1 MKEKRNSLH
10 DSDIKISV
18 ETVFKK
24 DKADGVVLLYSK
36 LLFIKQGLQI
46 LNMCKACC
54 ADRVQ
59 EKAMLRGLASGC

>member
-36 LLFIKQGLQI
+36 LLFIKF
-46 LNMCKACC
+46 
-54 ADRVQ
+54 
-59 EKAMLRGLASGC
+59 